1 MDECT
6 EPGDVDIET
15 VTLVSTYVIW
25 ANHYGKN
32 KIASN
37 QFAKELKKLGYEN
50 YRENVPG
57 HNCNKKITYWA
68 NIKIHCDIQDRLIPK
83 NDDQACPYLHKIY
96 R

>member
-50 YRENVPG
+50 
-57 HNCNKKITYWA
+57 
-68 NIKIHCDIQDRLIPK
+68 
-83 NDDQACPYLHKIY
+83 
-96 R
+96 